1 MNNRDLLSMSVRNL
15 WRRKLRTSLT
25 LLGVLIGTTSIIVM
39 ISLGLGLNRQTMQSM
54 ERMGSLTTINVNS
67 ASMFGTMPTSAS
79 SDKSG
84 PTQTA
89 YLDDQAV
96 SSMREIPGVVAA
108 EPLIRAQFGSEMKFG
123 KYIFWPQF
131 VGVNASFFESFDIQ
145 AVEGA
150 APTHKSKTRPQVYL
164 PSNMGMFLME
174 PMGPN
179 SWGSTGV
186 PVEMDFLKQRMN
198 LEFKTWDST
207 TGREKIVKSF
217 RLSPVGLYQN
227 TGWESS
233 VYMLMDDVIYL
244 NKEQERINQ
253 EQNTQMA
260 QNNNQANDQ
269 TKKKKDKYSEIRVKV
284 ADVSKVADVKATIES
299 MGYYGNSMM
308 DMVNEMNKQMAT
320 IQAVLAGIG
329 SVALLVA
336 AIGITNTMVMSI
348 YERTREIGVMKV
360 IGASIANIRKI
371 FLTEAIMIGAIGG
384 ALGVG
389 LSMIISRLINSV
401 LGPQM
406 AGGMM
411 GVSDGPP
418 PEISYIPIWL
428 IGLAVLFSGVIG
440 LIAGYFPAKRAT
452 KLSAIEAIK
461 TD

>member
-1 MNNRDLLSMSVRNL
+1 MMK
-15 WRRKLRTSLT
+15 KLHLT
-25 LLGVLIGTTSIIVM
+25 LIAL
-39 ISLGLGLNRQTMQSM
+39 
-54 ERMGSLTTINVNS
+54 
-67 ASMFGTMPTSAS
+67 
-79 SDKSG
+79 
-84 PTQTA
+84 
-89 YLDDQAV
+89 
-96 SSMREIPGVVAA
+96 
-108 EPLIRAQFGSEMKFG
+108 
-123 KYIFWPQF
+123 
-131 VGVNASFFESFDIQ
+131 
-145 AVEGA
+145 
-150 APTHKSKTRPQVYL
+150 
-164 PSNMGMFLME
+164 
-174 PMGPN
+174 
-179 SWGSTGV
+179 STC
-186 PVEMDFLKQRMN
+186 
-198 LEFKTWDST
+198 
-207 TGREKIVKSF
+207 
-217 RLSPVGLYQN
+217 
-227 TGWESS
+227 
-233 VYMLMDDVIYL
+233 
-244 NKEQERINQ
+244 
-253 EQNTQMA
+253 A
-260 QNNNQANDQ
+260 
-269 TKKKKDKYSEIRVKV
+269 KDKYSEIRVKV